1 MLAGSPSSAFTG
13 CKPFLLGISAQRR
26 SPRSSAA
33 VASADRVE
41 PESGPLEQRDSSA
54 VSEPVSG
61 SQSTRSL
68 KRDPQAKF
76 PQYGEAYGGTYVVPS
91 DIADWVN
98 GAPRV
103 RLRRPVD
110 RQREQLAD
118 LAVLNDRL
126 AGRAGWQIRRRVE
139 FLRTRRRNW
148 EQIYKQLA
156 SNDTATT
163 LAMIEEANRKVLLR
177 CAVLLAQPKK
187 TCQCTTAQH

>member
-1 MLAGSPSSAFTG
+1 MLAGSPSTFLTG
-13 CKPFLLGISAQRR
+13 CKPLLPGLHAQRR
-26 SPRSSAA
+26 SARSAAA
-33 VASADRVE
+33 VAADR
-41 PESGPLEQRDSSA
+41 PESELSGLEQRDPSA
-54 VSEPVSG
+54 ISETASG
-61 SQSTRSL
+61 SQSTRTAFL

-76 PQYGEAYGGTYVVPS
+76 RQYGDSYGGTYIVP

-163 LAMIEEANRKVLLR
+163 LAMIEEANRKV
-177 CAVLLAQPKK
+177 P
-187 TCQCTTAQH
+187 